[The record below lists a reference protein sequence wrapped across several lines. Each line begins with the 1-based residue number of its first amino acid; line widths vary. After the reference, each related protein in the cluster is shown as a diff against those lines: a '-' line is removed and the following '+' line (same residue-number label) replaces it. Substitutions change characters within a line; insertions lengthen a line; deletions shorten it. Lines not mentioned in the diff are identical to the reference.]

1 MTTTETKGNTMQLQR
16 TKGDCIAVEVI
27 MNNVR
32 IWVASPTGD
41 SSDSHVVDIPCHTH
55 SQAIE
60 IAGKWRAVWHLDV

>member
-1 MTTTETKGNTMQLQR
+1 
-16 TKGDCIAVEVI
+16 

-41 SSDSHVVDIPCHTH
+41 SSDSHVIDIPCHTH

-60 IAGKWRAVWHLDV
+60 IAGKWRAIWHLDVA

>member
-1 MTTTETKGNTMQLQR
+1 MQLQR

-32 IWVASPTGD
+32 IWLASPTGD
-41 SSDSHVVDIPCHTH
+41 SSDSHVVDIPCVTH

-60 IAGKWRAVWHLDV
+60 IAGRWRTVWGIDVS